1 MHFSVEK
8 SGKEVGSG
16 QRFSHLKCIEFITY
30 SQTTAATFPPAPPIA
45 LAPYLFPGGS
55 TFPMPLRCFRSPPP
69 PPLHTFYIVNK
80 ARNQAMMER
89 DIELE
94 HQGMKSRGYTTF
106 HYLSSISHRIVFYCY
121 GSFPSTRQYSFLF
134 ALLDEPRKSFWRFKF
149 KFRKYLRYLHLA

>member
-1 MHFSVEK
+1 MHRV
-8 SGKEVGSG
+8 
-16 QRFSHLKCIEFITY
+16 HN
-30 SQTTAATFPPAPPIA
+30 
-45 LAPYLFPGGS
+45 LFPDDCRHLPPRATYRLGS
-55 TFPMPLRCFRSPPP
+55 LSFSWGVHVSHALTLFSIPPTSPSPHI
-69 PPLHTFYIVNK
+69 LHCQQGAESGDDGTRYRTRK
-80 ARNQAMMER
+80 
-89 DIELE
+89 